1 MRQFQPLSHC
11 ETRPILFG
19 REGETAQN
27 YGDAGRRRVV
37 QRGIIMTRKESGCV
51 RCGLPCIGDACPNYR
66 VTRLI
71 CDICGEEPEELY
83 YLDGRELCADCV
95 LNRLEKVSTDD

>member
-1 MRQFQPLSHC
+1 MTEAASCRCVIQW
-11 ETRPILFG
+11 E
-19 REGETAQN
+19 
-27 YGDAGRRRVV
+27 V
-37 QRGIIMTRKESGCV
+37 IMTRKESGCV

-83 YLDGRELCADCV
+83 CFDGEELCAECV
-95 LNRLEKVSTDD
+95 LKRLDKVKLEDMA